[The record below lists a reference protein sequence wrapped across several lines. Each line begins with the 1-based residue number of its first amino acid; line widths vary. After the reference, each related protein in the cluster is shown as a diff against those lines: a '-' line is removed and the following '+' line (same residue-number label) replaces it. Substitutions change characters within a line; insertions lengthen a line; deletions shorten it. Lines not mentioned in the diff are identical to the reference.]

1 MIEDGR
7 FLHKKSRRILDTSS
21 GPRDAKWIFV
31 LSTSKNLYVG
41 QVNTHRMHWGEK
53 KEGSLEPRDSSSVHR
68 VTSLSWIATSNGCRR
83 KREHFSTLA
92 SSLAGPLL
100 PLGDWSLRMEL

>member
-1 MIEDGR
+1 VIEDGR

-41 QVNTHRMHWGEK
+41 QVNTHRMHWGK
-53 KEGSLEPRDSSSVHR
+53 KNRAHSSLETH
-68 VTSLSWIATSNGCRR
+68 
-83 KREHFSTLA
+83 
-92 SSLAGPLL
+92 PLFIV
-100 PLGDWSLRMEL
+100 